1 MSLYKWALTVKE
13 GLALINSLI
22 EGTKY
27 KKAVSD
33 FQERFCGKTMK
44 KDTEKG
50 KVGKKYWISFMKQ
63 QRKVVRT
70 KRGEKYAGN
79 RTNWST
85 YTNFEDMYD
94 ACYL

>member
-44 KDTEKG
+44 KDTAK
-50 KVGKKYWISFMKQ
+50 
-63 QRKVVRT
+63 
-70 KRGEKYAGN
+70 
-79 RTNWST
+79 
-85 YTNFEDMYD
+85 
-94 ACYL
+94 